1 MVELVLV
8 VLVML
13 VMLVMLVVVVAS
25 VVGLVG
31 SVVVGSGAREV
42 EVEASSAV
50 AYVAFRSCVRMP
62 SCSRV
67 LGMVETNCCLVPV

>member
-8 VLVML
+8 VE
-13 VMLVMLVVVVAS
+13 MLVMLVVVVGLVVS
-25 VVGLVG
+25 VVE
-31 SVVVGSGAREV
+31 GSGACV
-42 EVEASSAV
+42 LVEASSAV